1 MSVAIAFRCRRPVL
15 SELGIPL
22 LQLGEEVKALA
33 NQAAMKREVYGVG
46 MDANIITAS
55 LQALISGVN
64 RLLSD

>member
-1 MSVAIAFRCRRPVL
+1 MTASNEGGEACACAFM
-15 SELGIPL
+15 
-22 LQLGEEVKALA
+22 ALA